1 MIRLNLLPWREQRR
15 RERKQQFQRQLGL
28 VVALAL
34 SVVLA
39 VFLVNAGRIAIQSE
53 RNQLLSKENALLDS
67 SIREIKQL
75 EQQIA
80 SLNARRAA
88 VEQLQNGRAYP
99 VCLLDELAHRLP
111 QGVVLRSL
119 KQSDGL
125 LLNGVAQSNARVSEF
140 LHVLDDRASWFGQPE
155 LGEIKSANLGQGRD
169 SKKVVEF
176 SIRLNRQNA
185 DQKSK

>member
-28 VVALAL
+28 VSVLAL
-34 SVVLA
+34 SIVLA
-39 VFLVNAGRIAIQSE
+39 VFLANAGRIAIQSE
-53 RNQLLSKENALLDS
+53 RNQLLSKENALLDA

-99 VCLLDELAHRLP
+99 VRLLDELAHRVP
-111 QGVVLRSL
+111 QGIALRLL

-125 LLNGVAQSNARVSEF
+125 MLNGVAQSNARVSEF
-140 LHVLDDRASWFGQPE
+140 LHGLDDLASWFGQPE
-155 LGEIKSANLGQGRD
+155 LVEIKSANLGQGRD

-176 SIRLNRQNA
+176 SIRLTPQGA